1 MTMATANAIANAIT
15 IGMDF
20 DTALATV
27 KGFTDD
33 IDITTPDDVNF
44 GSIIAGN
51 IYGNSVTIDFD
62 GNDLVDNI
70 DVDDGD
76 WD

>member
-1 MTMATANAIANAIT
+1 MTTAMANAIAKAIV

-20 DTALATV
+20 DTAVAVV

-44 GSIIAGN
+44 GSIIVGN

-62 GNDLVDNI
+62 DNDLVDNI